1 MPYASCFPL
10 TRLISAIIG
19 AYVARQS
26 SLSDFGLD
34 PCLGSTE
41 PAVLQEAAL
50 GSGVDA
56 GVHGHAG
63 KVT

>member
-1 MPYASCFPL
+1 M
-10 TRLISAIIG
+10 
-19 AYVARQS
+19 ARRS
-26 SLSDFGLD
+26 SLLDFGLD
-34 PCLGSTE
+34 PCLGSME
-41 PAVLQEAAL
+41 PTVLQEAAL